1 MTIASRIQWRTIGLV
16 SIVMLAASP
25 GLAAED
31 IRSAIV
37 AANDAWESAAGRS
50 DAAAVA
56 ALYTENA
63 QLLPAQ
69 SDFVTG
75 IEAIAAFWQ
84 GVFDSG
90 VKGASLDTLEVERF
104 GDTVNEVGKFELRDA
119 DGKVLDHGKYLVIWK
134 RDGNSWKLHRDIWTT
149 SVVPAEE

>member
-1 MTIASRIQWRTIGLV
+1 MANASRVHRRTIYLV
-16 SIVMLAASP
+16 AIAMLAASP

-37 AANDAWESAAGRS
+37 AANDAWEAAVGRS
-50 DAAAVA
+50 DGAAVA
-56 ALYTENA
+56 ALYTEDA

-75 IEAIAAFWQ
+75 IAAIAAFWQ

-104 GDTVNEVGKFELRDA
+104 GDTVNEIGKFELRDA
-119 DGKVLDHGKYLVIWK
+119 DGKPLDHGKYLVIWK
-134 RDGNSWKLHRDIWTT
+134 RDGDAWKLHRDIWTT
-149 SVVPAEE
+149 SVVPPEK